1 MRRSGRGRC
10 DAELMAGVGS
20 SGGGGSGVGD
30 AGGGAGDDERFSTG
44 GTDGSS
50 AMGLLLLQLSIK
62 YRNCNFFSVSDP
74 SVT

>member
-1 MRRSGRGRC
+1 MRRSGWGRC

-20 SGGGGSGVGD
+20 SGGGGSGVGN
-30 AGGGAGDDERFSTG
+30 AGDDERFSTG